1 MLAAAALYQVQ
12 KWEEWT
18 NAVIAVWLVVSP
30 WVLGFSSDPVTT
42 WNAAITGLLV
52 LCVAGW
58 ELYALPA
65 EARMQH

>member
-1 MLAAAALYQVQ
+1 M
-12 KWEEWT
+12 
-18 NAVIAVWLVVSP
+18 IGIWLVVSR

-42 WNAAITGLLV
+42 WNAPIIGLLV